1 LRSFFWTILK
11 FLFLSDTI
19 IFDGMRRF
27 FLILVAL
34 AAIIV
39 SPVLGQTKRP
49 PKISSVPTLTIGQA
63 FWFGAKVGAGFLL
76 NDYQSKTYKDTYN
89 FTSDPS
95 YNVGII
101 FGYSGSPKYGV
112 HTELYFQQMH
122 RKLTEDPDADILPL
136 TSEATYN
143 HLVIPVLMQYKLAI
157 DPRWKVFA
165 QGGPRFGYWL
175 GGNLDITSDEL
186 SEFFTSDMISYT
198 IRPRPGDREGDDNT
212 ENVFVAKPNRLQ
224 YGLIFSVGTMF
235 DVKEYQ
241 RIIADV
247 RITWMHSNYG
257 INQEGETL
265 LAEYDE
271 NYEFRQHSLMFNLG
285 YVFGYDPIYA
295 RKGKSTQKRKGK
307 KKRTF

>member
-1 LRSFFWTILK
+1 MRPYIIISIFIFV
-11 FLFLSDTI
+11 LSI
-19 IFDGMRRF
+19 GDG
-27 FLILVAL
+27 L
-34 AAIIV
+34 A
-39 SPVLGQTKRP
+39 QRKQQ
-49 PKISSVPTLTIGQA
+49 PKLSSVPTLTVGQA
-63 FWFGAKVGAGFLL
+63 FWFGAKIGAGFML

-95 YNVGII
+95 FNAGII

-112 HTELYFQQMH
+112 HTELYFEQTH

-143 HLVIPVLMQYKLAI
+143 HLVVPVLMQYKLSI

-165 QGGPRFGYWL
+165 SGGPRIGYWL

-186 SEFFTSDMISYT
+186 REFGDSDMISYK
-198 IRPRPGDREGDDNT
+198 IKPKALGNKEPVEGAVYI
-212 ENVFVAKPNRLQ
+212 EKPNRLQ

-247 RITWMHSNYG
+247 RVTWMHSNYG
-257 INQEGETL
+257 FNDGNDPL
-265 LAEYDE
+265 LSEYVE

-285 YVFGYDPIYA
+285 YVFGYDPVYA
-295 RKGKSTQKRKGK
+295 RKGKSTQKRKT
-307 KKRTF
+307 KKR